1 MLIWNLLEY
10 TIRLSIFTAFVAVC
24 WVVVRIVL

>member
-1 MLIWNLLEY
+1 MNLLTEY